1 LIDNL
6 INNFWGLL
14 VNLLSGYVFS
24 TAIFLIGLLF
34 FECFRKRRKQF
45 LNKSGI
51 VALAIQILLLMLESV
66 QMINR
71 MISSKVD
78 FKTGVEDVDLYS
90 LNEFFLIRIVSIFLF
105 GFLFHQLFWWQSN
118 RQKIWVVIISII
130 FSYFIPIIEGIY
142 ILIAAYF
149 SDFIQ
154 SFWSIKA
161 SPKISLQD
169 WIIPILIFLI
179 CWINFKPS
187 PKVT

>member
-1 LIDNL
+1 MNNL
-6 INNFWGLL
+6 IYNFWGLL

-24 TAIFLIGLLF
+24 TTIFLIGLLF

-51 VALAIQILLLMLESV
+51 FVLAIQILLLVLESV
-66 QMINR
+66 QMINQ
-71 MISSKVD
+71 MIRSKVD
-78 FKTGVEDVDLYS
+78 SEAGVEDVDPYIG
-90 LNEFFLIRIVSIFLF
+90 NEFFLIRIVSVFLF
-105 GFLFHQLFWWQSN
+105 GFFFHQLFWWQSN

-130 FSYFIPIIEGIY
+130 LSYFIPIIEGIY

-154 SFWSIKA
+154 SYWSIKA

-169 WIIPILIFLI
+169 WIIPILVFLV
-179 CWINFKPS
+179 CWIDFKPS